1 MNIKV
6 HLRES
11 LFNLFSAKLRSVL
24 AILGVLVGTAAVV
37 ALMAS
42 SRLATDHA
50 LAQFKSLGT
59 NLLTMNIHDLHPS
72 RTESD
77 EQNALSL
84 DQIPSLSHSSR
95 QIVSAAPYVELYD
108 GIVIDGKRHSGQIIG
123 VTSQF
128 KSIAKIS
135 ISKGRFISSLDTNEF
150 YCVIGSEIAQVYK
163 RHHIDPL
170 GQQIKLGQ
178 ELFTVVGV
186 MAPWKPNLFL
196 FVNLDSAVVIPFQAM
211 YLIHP
216 GMRIRNVV
224 FRLIKNPQI
233 SKVQAKL
240 STKMTQLFP
249 DVKLQFRNPNQII
262 HLVGKERQTFNNL
275 LLAIGSIAL
284 IVGGIG
290 VMNIMLVSVV
300 ERRREIGVRM
310 AIGAQRWNI
319 LIMFLIESVMLTVF
333 GGLIGILLGSVV
345 TYVLSYLAGWEFS
358 FYLMPPILGFLVSVL
373 VGILSGF
380 YPAWR
385 ASKLDPIAC
394 LTL

>member
-1 MNIKV
+1 MNFKV

-59 NLLTMNIHDLHPS
+59 NLLTMNIHEPHS
-72 RTESD
+72 RGKESV
-77 EQNALSL
+77 EYNMLSL
-84 DQIPSLSHSSR
+84 DQIPQLVHSSK
-95 QIVSAAPYVELYD
+95 QIVSAAPYSELYD
-108 GIVIDGKRHSGQIIG
+108 GIILYGKTLPGQIIG
-123 VTSQF
+123 ATNQF
-128 KSIAKIS
+128 KNIAKVHM
-135 ISKGRFISSLDTNEF
+135 KQGRFISPFDDNEF
-150 YCVIGSEIAQVYK
+150 YCVIGSSIAKVFKQ
-163 RHHIDPL
+163 HHVNPI
-170 GQQIKLGQ
+170 GQQIKIGH
-178 ELFTVVGV
+178 ELFTVIGV
-186 MAPWKPNLFL
+186 IAPWKQNLFL
-196 FVNLDSAVVIPFQAM
+196 FVNLNKAVVIPFQTM
-211 YLIHP
+211 YLIRPKLQIHD
-216 GMRIRNVV
+216 IV
-224 FRLIKNPQI
+224 FRLVKDPDIPEI
-233 SKVQAKL
+233 QARL

-249 DVKLQFRNPNQII
+249 QKKLQFRNPEQII
-262 HLVGKERQTFNNL
+262 HLVGKERKTFDSL
-275 LLAIGSIAL
+275 LIAIGSIAL

-310 AIGAQRWNI
+310 AVGAQRWNI
-319 LIMFLIESVMLTVF
+319 LVMFLIESVMLTVF
-333 GGLIGILLGSVV
+333 GGLIGILFGLVV
-345 TYVLSYLAGWEFS
+345 TYVLSHLAGWGFH
-358 FYLMPPILGFLVSVL
+358 FYLLPPTLGFLVSVL

>member
-1 MNIKV
+1 MNFKV

-11 LFNLFSAKLRSVL
+11 LLNLFSAKLRSVL

-59 NLLTMNIHDLHPS
+59 NLLTMNIHDVRSLKK
-72 RTESD
+72 EST
-77 EQNALSL
+77 EQNVLSL
-84 DQIPSLSHSSR
+84 SQIPLLVHSSD
-95 QIVSAAPYVELYD
+95 QIVSAAPYIELYD
-108 GIVIDGKRHSGQIIG
+108 GIVLYGKTQSGQIIG

-128 KSIAKIS
+128 KSIAKVNMRQ
-135 ISKGRFISSLDTNEF
+135 GRFISPFDTNEF
-150 YCVIGSEIAQVYK
+150 YCVIGSSIAEVFK
-163 RHHIDPL
+163 RHHVNPI
-170 GQQIKLGQ
+170 GQQIKLGR

-196 FVNLDSAVVIPFQAM
+196 FVNLNRAVVIPFQTM
-211 YLIHP
+211 YLLRPRVNIH
-216 GMRIRNVV
+216 NVV
-224 FRLIKNPQI
+224 FRLVKDPNI
-233 SKVQAKL
+233 SEVQEKL
-240 STKMTQLFP
+240 STKMTQLLP
-249 DVKLQFRNPNQII
+249 KMKLQFRNPEQII
-262 HLVGKERQTFNNL
+262 HLVGKERKTFDSL
-275 LLAIGSIAL
+275 LIAIGSIAL

-300 ERRREIGVRM
+300 ERRREIGVRL
-310 AIGAQRWNI
+310 AVGAQRWNI
-319 LIMFLIESVMLTVF
+319 LVMFLMESVMLTVF
-333 GGLIGILLGSVV
+333 GGLIGILFGLVV
-345 TYVLSYLAGWEFS
+345 TYVLSYLAGWGFY